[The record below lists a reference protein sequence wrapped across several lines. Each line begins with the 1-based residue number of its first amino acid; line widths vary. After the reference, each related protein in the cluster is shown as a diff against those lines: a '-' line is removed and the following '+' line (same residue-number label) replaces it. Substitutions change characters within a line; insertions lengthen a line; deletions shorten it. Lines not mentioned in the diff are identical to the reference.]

1 MYKVC
6 LSVYDHISAEVMNFF
21 LDRDFYY
28 KTYAEVVA
36 DGLRKSI
43 KHDGMEKCIDVFVV
57 EGR

>member
-1 MYKVC
+1 M
-6 LSVYDHISAEVMNFF
+6 SVYDHISAEVMNFF

-43 KHDGMEKCIDVFVV
+43 KDDGMEKCIDVFVV
-57 EGR
+57 ESR

>member
-6 LSVYDHISAEVMNFF
+6 MSIYDHISAEVMNFF

-57 EGR
+57 ERR